1 MQKYFSFDEYDAF
14 RNLMLA
20 MMNTRFCYFL
30 IIHFTLNEP
39 LKFKNLVKPK
49 IRRKNLDY
57 QGIFFFE
64 IQLSK
69 YVKSNNYT
77 IFTGLLLHANDTK
90 FLHRIT

>member
-49 IRRKNLDY
+49 IRRKNLVE
-57 QGIFFFE
+57 FFCE
-64 IQLSK
+64 ILHIQLAHPLFE
-69 YVKSNNYT
+69 KS
-77 IFTGLLLHANDTK
+77 LLIPKVA
-90 FLHRIT
+90 